1 MFLFVPEHYIES
13 PLQKKMKKLKK
24 NGSMGHFK
32 TLYYIQNICFI
43 FKILEISANKNV
55 TSFSLGANKVINL
68 FQLTMAH
75 FEGKISR

>member
-1 MFLFVPEHYIES
+1 
-13 PLQKKMKKLKK
+13 
-24 NGSMGHFK
+24 MGHFK

-55 TSFSLGANKVINL
+55 TSFSLGAKKVINL
-68 FQLTMAH
+68 FQPTMAH